1 VKPWYNMKGKIWSI
15 GDVELLSKIEEN
27 EKRGVVKD

>member
-1 VKPWYNMKGKIWSI
+1 MGAKCLKSKIWSI

-27 EKRGVVKD
+27 EKRGIVKD